1 LRYLDIAI
9 AALVGMSAI
18 SGTAVW
24 TPRSGDGASRQL
36 MLQEELRDYVLA
48 YLQQKGVFW
57 LLQSPPESICSE
69 LSRASNAS
77 VTLSATIGPRSC
89 GSPPSGTVYVAV
101 NLNVI
106 PEEVT
111 VEAWSDTLE

>member
-9 AALVGMSAI
+9 AALVAMSAI

-48 YLQQKGVFW
+48 YLQQRGVFW

-69 LSRASNAS
+69 LSRASNVS

-89 GSPPSGTVYVAV
+89 GSPPSGAVYAAV
-101 NLNVI
+101 NLDMI

>member
-18 SGTAVW
+18 SGAAVW
-24 TPRSGDGASRQL
+24 TPRSGDSASKQL

-57 LLQSPPESICSE
+57 MLQSPPESICSE

-101 NLNVI
+101 NLGMI

-111 VEAWSDTLE
+111 VEAWSNTLE